1 MQFCNL
7 FPALHSTP
15 TPNPRTLQAGEKMP
29 HPSHIPD
36 HMPAFPDPHT
46 YIRTLVSN
54 TCTIQLYYYCFTKGG
69 NFNSENY

>member
-69 NFNSENY
+69 NSENY